1 MKHSYLLKKSLILLA
16 TIPALQ
22 SFSAA
27 AESRLCWYEPATAT
41 QNEQITV
48 YYNAAEGSKG
58 LKDFTGEVYT
68 HCGVITQ
75 NSTSDSDWKHTPS
88 HWCDNNEKYLMTR
101 SADDPNIYTLTMT
114 PSTYFG
120 LAEGEV
126 IDKLAFV
133 MRNSNGSKE
142 GKTASGGDIIVDF
155 INRTTPSSDKAL
167 GKLISY
173 TDDGTTVTV
182 TSEHGTVAVTPYN
195 DYVIKVY
202 PKLSSAVADQRRSI
216 AVCATPQCDYS
227 TTDTD
232 DDLIISTS
240 SLKVT
245 ISKADSKITFTDSKG
260 ATTISEDPSSELI
273 NSDGSRGFRFIN
285 NGDAAFYGGG
295 YNGRVT
301 NNSGRTITIDNIQ
314 NYGWDRN
321 SKSDYANNIC
331 IPFIVSTSGYGLL
344 FDDHYRRAKIT
355 PSAAATQYT
364 TGSQTPV
371 AYYYVGGDGSMAS
384 VLENYTFLTGR
395 QELPPYWALGY
406 ITSRYGYRSRA
417 EAESVISS
425 IKSARL
431 PLDGIVFD
439 LYWQGDNECYMGNL
453 DWDLGNWPNPS
464 EMMDNFKRQ
473 GVNTICITEPFF
485 TSRSKNYSTLQQK
498 GYLADDN
505 VSNMSWLNSP
515 QVGLIDATNPDAL
528 DWFWDFYRKRT
539 LEGMGGWWLD
549 LGEPEQHDGDSRH
562 LGGSVDEV
570 HNEFGNLW
578 IERVY
583 RGYKEEFAD
592 VRPFL
597 MPRAGAAGMQRYS
610 TFPWTGDI
618 NRSWA
623 GLQAQIPALVSA
635 GMSGVGYMGSDV
647 GGFVAQGTD
656 ANLYLRW
663 VEMATFSPMMRT
675 HSTNQPEP
683 YNSCYSSVLPDVRK
697 FINMRYSYLPY
708 TYTLAWENATKGTPL
723 ARPVNFHSADPAE
736 LSDCNTQ
743 YLWGR
748 DILVAPVLEYA
759 TSRSISFPEGEW
771 VDLNNLSD
779 TYSGGSTI
787 NYQAPHGCLPHFG
800 RKGSFITRFSSDT
813 YTNTGDI
820 DGSRLTVTYLTS
832 PNTETRASIFDD
844 DKTSASSL
852 AEGDYIVTNLTGTAS
867 GDDHII
873 DIAHEGKGYPGMPE
887 SRLYTFVIPGYD
899 KAIDHIEHI
908 TNAVARGTDKMPQAA
923 DKAQFDRIDGDCYLL
938 DNDKTLYIKANMS
951 SRDPERIFVA
961 STITSGVDQIGSA
974 QMMSLSYGASTAMLS
989 YSVPAGWTGAS
1000 ISVVNLT
1007 GVTLRQFDGLNAD
1020 GTISQIQL
1028 DGLGTGIYIATLSA
1042 ADSNGN
1048 PVKRTVKISAI
1059 R

>member
-27 AESRLCWYEPATAT
+27 AESRLCWYEPTTAT

-58 LKDFTGEVYT
+58 LKDYTDDVYT

-75 NSTSDSDWKHTPS
+75 NSTGDSDWKHTPS
-88 HWCDNNEKYLMTR
+88 KWCDNNEKYLMTR

-120 LAEGEV
+120 LTEGEV
-126 IDKLAFV
+126 INKLAFV
-133 MRNSNGSKE
+133 MRNSDGTKE
-142 GKTASGGDIIVDF
+142 GKTLGGGDIMVDF

-182 TSEHGTVAVTPYN
+182 TSEHGTLAVTPYN

-202 PKLSSAVADQRRSI
+202 PKLSSAVADQRKSI

-227 TTDTD
+227 ITDSD
-232 DDLIISTS
+232 DNLIISTTGVN
-240 SLKVT
+240 VT
-245 ISKADSKITFTDSKG
+245 ISKANSKITFAHTNG
-260 ATTISEDPSSELI
+260 TTTITEDPSSELI

-301 NNSGRTITIDNIQ
+301 NNSGRTITIDNLQ
-314 NYGWDRN
+314 NYGWDRYT
-321 SKSDYANNIC
+321 KSDYTNNIC

-355 PSAAATQYT
+355 PSASATQYT
-364 TGSQTPV
+364 TGSHTPV
-371 AYYYVGGDGSMAS
+371 AYYYIGGDGSMAS

-406 ITSRYGYRSRA
+406 ITSRYGYRPRS
-417 EAESVISS
+417 EAESVVAS
-425 IKSARL
+425 IKNAAL

-439 LYWQGDNECYMGNL
+439 LYWQGSDEGGMGNL
-453 DWDLGNWPNPS
+453 DWDRSNWADPES
-464 EMMDNFKRQ
+464 MMAGFKRQ

-485 TSRSKNYSTLQQK
+485 TSRSSNYSTLQQK
-498 GYLADDN
+498 GYFADDD
-505 VSNMSWLNSP
+505 VSNMSWLKSP
-515 QVGLIDATNPDAL
+515 RVGLIDATNPDAM

-549 LGEPEQHDGDSRH
+549 LGEPEQHDGDSH
-562 LGGSVDEV
+562 HIGGSVDEV

-618 NRSWA
+618 NRSWG
-623 GLQAQIPALVSA
+623 GLQAQIPALISA

-675 HSTNQPEP
+675 HSTVLPEP
-683 YNSCYSSVLPDVRK
+683 YNSCYSSVLSDVRK

-708 TYTLAWENATKGTPL
+708 TYTIAWENATKGTPL
-723 ARPVNFHSADPAE
+723 ARPVNFHSSDPTE
-736 LSDCNTQ
+736 LNSCDSQ

-779 TYSGGSTI
+779 TYAGGSTI
-787 NYQAPHGCLPHFG
+787 SYQAPLGCLPHFG
-800 RKGSFITRFSSDT
+800 RKGSFITRFSQGS

-820 DGSRLTVTYLTS
+820 DNSRLTVTYLTAS
-832 PNTETRASIFDD
+832 EGDTRASIFDD
-844 DKTSASSL
+844 DKTSTTSL
-852 AEGDYIVTNLTGTAS
+852 ADGNYIITTLSGTAS
-867 GDDHII
+867 DDDHII
-873 DIAHEGKGYPGMPE
+873 DITHEGNGYTGMPE

-908 TNAVARGTDKMPQAA
+908 TNTLTRGVNKMPQVTSK
-923 DKAQFDRIDGDCYLL
+923 DQFDGLNDDCYFLGS
-938 DNDKTLYIKANMS
+938 DKTLHIKANLS
-951 SRDPERIFVA
+951 SRSPERLFVA
-961 STITSGVDQIGSA
+961 STITSGVNEIGSA
-974 QMMSLSYGASTAMLS
+974 EMMTLSYGAATAMLS
-989 YSVPAGWTGAS
+989 YSVPAGWSDAS
-1000 ISVVNLT
+1000 LTVVGLT
-1007 GVTLRQFDGLNAD
+1007 GVTLRQFDGLSANSNV
-1020 GTISQIQL
+1020 SQISL
-1028 DGLGTGIYIATLSA
+1028 AGLGTGIYIATLSA
-1042 ADSNGN
+1042 TDNRGN
-1048 PVKRTVKISAI
+1048 SVKRTVKISAM

>member
-1 MKHSYLLKKSLILLA
+1 MKHFNLLRKSLFLLA
-16 TIPALQ
+16 SIPAFHQ
-22 SFSAA
+22 FSAA
-27 AESRLCWYEPATAT
+27 AESRLCWYEPTTAT

-48 YYNAAEGSKG
+48 YYNAAEGNKG
-58 LKDFTGEVYT
+58 LKDFSGDVYT
-68 HCGVITQ
+68 HCGVIT
-75 NSTSDSDWKHTPS
+75 NTSTSNSDWKHAPN
-88 HWCDNNEKYLMTR
+88 WGNNSDKYLMTR

-114 PSTYFG
+114 PSVYFN
-120 LAEGEV
+120 LDEGEV
-126 IDKLAFV
+126 INKLAFV
-133 MRNSNGSKE
+133 MRSKNCDKE
-142 GKTASGGDIIVDF
+142 GKTAGNGDIIVDF
-155 INRTTPSSDKAL
+155 VNRSTPSSDKTL

-182 TSEHGTVAVTPYN
+182 TSEHGTMAVTPYN
-195 DYVIKVY
+195 DYVVKVY
-202 PKLSSAVADQRRSI
+202 PKLSSAVADQRKSI

-227 TTDTD
+227 ITDSD
-232 DDLIISTS
+232 DNLIISTS
-240 SLKVT
+240 GVKVT
-245 ISKADSKITFTDSKG
+245 ISKANSKITFTDSKG
-260 ATTISEDPSSELI
+260 ATTITEDPSAELI

-301 NNSGRTITIDNIQ
+301 DNSNRTITIDNIQ
-314 NYGWDRN
+314 NYGWDRYT
-321 SKSDYANNIC
+321 KSDYANNIC

-344 FDDHYRRAKIT
+344 FDDHHRGAKIN
-355 PSAAATQYT
+355 PSASATQYT
-364 TGSQTPV
+364 TRSNTPV

-406 ITSRYGYRSRA
+406 ITSRYGYRSRS
-417 EAESVISS
+417 EAENVVSS
-425 IKSARL
+425 IKSAQL

-453 DWDLGNWPNPS
+453 DWDLNKWPNPS

-473 GVNTICITEPFF
+473 GVSTICITEPFF

-505 VSNMSWLNSP
+505 VPNMSWLNSP

-528 DWFWDFYRKRT
+528 DWFWKFYSKRT

-549 LGEPEQHDGDSRH
+549 LGEPEQHDSKSHH
-562 LGGSVDEV
+562 LGGTVDEV

-592 VRPFL
+592 VRPFI

-618 NRSWA
+618 NRSWD

-647 GGFVAQGTD
+647 GGFVAQSTN

-675 HSTNQPEP
+675 HSTNLPEP
-683 YNSCYSSVLPDVRK
+683 YQSCYSSVLPDVRK

-723 ARPVNFHSADPAE
+723 ARPVNFHSTDPGE
-736 LSDCNTQ
+736 LNDCNSQ

-748 DILVAPVLEYA
+748 DILVAPVLEDA

-771 VDLNNLSD
+771 VDLNNLKD

-787 NYQAPHGCLPHFG
+787 NYQAPLGCLPHFG
-800 RKGSFITRFSSDT
+800 RKGSFIARFSQET

-820 DGSRLTVTYLTS
+820 DNSRLTVTYLTA
-832 PNTETRASIFDD
+832 NQGETHASIFDD
-844 DKTSASSL
+844 DKTSTSSL
-852 AEGDYIVTNLTGTAS
+852 ADENYIITHLTGSAS

-873 DIAHEGKGYPGMPE
+873 DINNEGKGYPDMPE
-887 SRLYTFVIPGYD
+887 SRLYTFVIPGYT
-899 KAIDHIEHI
+899 KAIDHVEHI
-908 TNAVARGTDKMPQAA
+908 TGIAARSVDKMMQATT
-923 DKAQFDRIDGDCYLL
+923 KEQFDQAEGNCYLL
-938 DNDKTLYIKANMS
+938 DSDKTLHIKANMS
-951 SRDPERIFVA
+951 SRNPERIFVA
-961 STITSGVDQIGSA
+961 STITSGVDETGSA
-974 QMMSLSYGASTAMLS
+974 EMMSLSYGTSTATLS
-989 YSVPAGWTGAS
+989 YSVPAGWADAS

-1020 GTISQIQL
+1020 GTISQIEL
-1028 DGLGTGIYIATLSA
+1028 SELGTGIYIATLSA
-1042 ADSNGN
+1042 TDRNGN
-1048 PVKRTVKISAI
+1048 PVKRAVKISAT